1 MDYFQLISNVKLPV
15 MNGQVFAIQITPSN
29 NLTNNL
35 ATVNNNWLN
44 FKVLTTYEF
53 LSILIQIA
61 FVVVTSYTLYFL
73 NRQITVLIEQTKTFK
88 IQANLLEH
96 NLKASAFLPL
106 NNYQADL
113 NKIFIE
119 NPDFRQYFYD
129 GVEISKNDNK
139 YNKVISIADFM
150 LDFFDAVFVQKSL
163 YNLSGSWWI
172 GFMTKSFITS
182 PTLCKRLDE
191 NSSMYTEKLHKL
203 KRRALES
210 RRKYFKNEHNIA
222 MSENQRVSNH
232 EANHDLH

>member
-1 MDYFQLISNVKLPV
+1 MDYFQFISTVKLPV
-15 MNGQVFAIQITPSN
+15 MNGHFFSIQIMQSN
-29 NLTNNL
+29 NFTNNIPL
-35 ATVNNNWLN
+35 VNHNWIN

-53 LSILIQIA
+53 FSILIQLA

-73 NRQITVLIEQTKTFK
+73 NRQVTVLIEQTKTFK

-113 NKIFIE
+113 NKIFID

-129 GVEISKNDNK
+129 GVEISKNEKN
-139 YNKVISIADFM
+139 YNKAISIADFM

-210 RRKYFKNEHNIA
+210 RRKYFQNEHNMA
-222 MSENQRVSNH
+222 TSENQRVSNH
-232 EANHDLH
+232 EANHEFH